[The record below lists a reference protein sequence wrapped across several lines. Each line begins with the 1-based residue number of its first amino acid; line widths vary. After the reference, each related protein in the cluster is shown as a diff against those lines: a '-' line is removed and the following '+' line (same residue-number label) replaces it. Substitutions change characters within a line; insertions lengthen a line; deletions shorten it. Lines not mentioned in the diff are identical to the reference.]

1 MQKNYIVAYTVFYK
15 SGANKTYYKHFNT
28 KKKARN
34 FLLNSQSIDLYY
46 GNYMIYESI
55 TDMQL
60 FDDEL
65 KELER
70 KEEE

>member
-1 MQKNYIVAYTVFYK
+1 MKQYIVAYTVFYK
-15 SGANKTYYKHFNT
+15 SGIPKTYYRHLDS
-28 KKKARN
+28 KKKVRN
-34 FLLNSQSIDLYY
+34 FILNSQSIDLYY

-60 FDDEL
+60 FDDNDCFR
-65 KELER
+65 R